1 MRHAI
6 PILFIFLYACGKQV
20 HISGV
25 SEISGSTFTENVRVD
40 GHELDSLIIQDCVFD
55 GGSLS
60 LGNVDHV
67 TIRNCVFQNIDDNGL
82 KVGFIGPC
90 SGILIENCH
99 FENIGFNG
107 IDSHQDALNCTIR
120 NCSFKQI
127 ALSEVGAGMAQPH
140 HCIYWKGKNVRI
152 EGNTFNAGGQPFG
165 NGISVRSSGII
176 RNNIILH
183 APKNGIMYYSNHP
196 GGDSL
201 IIENNFLINNNYSI
215 TVATLGQE
223 EWHNKHIII
232 RFNSTI
238 QSRNYSFYIAE
249 GFENTTSFEI
259 YGNLIINQTGEYY
272 RTFFDLPETYQNLE
286 LTTFDGFISEDTDLH
301 LTEDNAAI
309 DFCSGLVNFPTED
322 IDGDIRSGS
331 NFNAGADE

>member
-1 MRHAI
+1 MRFT
-6 PILFIFLYACGKQV
+6 PVILFFFLYACGKEV
-20 HISGV
+20 RISGV
-25 SEISGSTFTENVRVD
+25 SEINGSTFTKNVRID
-40 GHELDSLIIQDCVFD
+40 GHELDSLIIQDCVFN

-60 LGNVDHV
+60 LGNVNHV
-67 TIRNCVFQNIDDNGL
+67 TIRNCIFQNIDNNAL

-90 SGILIENCH
+90 SDILIENCH

-107 IDSHQDALNCTIR
+107 IDSHEDALDCTIR

-127 ALSEVGAGMAQPH
+127 ALSETGAAMAQPH
-140 HCIYWKGKNVRI
+140 HGIYWKGKNVRI
-152 EGNTFNAGGQPFG
+152 EGNTFNAKDQPFG

-176 RNNIILH
+176 RNNVIIN

-215 TVATLGQE
+215 SIATLGQE

-232 RFNSTI
+232 RFNSSI
-238 QSRNYSFYIAE
+238 QSSNYSYYIAK

-259 YGNLIINQTGEYY
+259 YGNLIINTSGEYY
-272 RTFFDLPETYQNLE
+272 KTFFDLPETYQNLE
-286 LTTFDGFISEDTDLH
+286 LTSFDGFLSQDTDLH
-301 LTEDNAAI
+301 LTGDNAAI
-309 DFCSGLVNFPTED
+309 DFCMGLDSYPTED

-331 NFNAGADE
+331 TLNAGADE